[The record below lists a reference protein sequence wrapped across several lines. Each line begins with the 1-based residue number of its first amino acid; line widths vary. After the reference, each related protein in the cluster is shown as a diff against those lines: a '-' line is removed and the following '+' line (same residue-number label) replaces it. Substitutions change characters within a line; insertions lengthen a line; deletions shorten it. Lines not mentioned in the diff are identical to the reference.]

1 MANILSWLS
10 CGTLHRGSK
19 ESDAFSKVRQR
30 SRFFARCRALLK
42 RPGTWMLGI
51 AGTVVTGYF
60 TATFTEMTKP
70 LSRYVSER
78 VCEFSKSSRASDE
91 PRFTILVSPLADDD
105 ANESHTR
112 RLFEMFYGE
121 RGFHAE
127 RLCETLSFDLAKG
140 AETEQTIKRGESLI
154 VKRQA
159 DLLIFGSVIVPKA
172 SIKIWVIN
180 EHGGC
185 ELRPKPIVL
194 QSGNLPEAF
203 DHESK
208 MQLIAVTLQEIA
220 SACEGQASIDWDL
233 FEKRIQK
240 MGPFIERSTKGL
252 PGERSTEIAASY
264 SDAMMLLYAYD
275 RGEAWY
281 TKASEFIL
289 AQVKSL
295 GPDASH
301 YRRYLLLNA
310 YADLLRAKAQKTNIA
325 ADRQAAFE
333 VYEKAIAE
341 AESDSQA
348 HRKYAEAY
356 DARGDAH
363 AEMGNFERAIQ
374 DYGEALKLK
383 PEDASPLLERGLAYE
398 QTGDHNRALRDFD
411 EALKLN
417 PKNDIAFYYRSIV
430 HAKKGNND
438 RAIQDLDEAIQLD
451 PSSYEKFLARGNS
464 YYAKGDFDRAIADY
478 DQAIKLNP
486 KNDIAFYYRGIVH
499 AKKGN
504 NDRAIQD
511 LDEAIELDPRSDGKF
526 LWRGYSYD
534 AKGDFDRAMADYDH
548 AINLGSKDAQTF
560 VRRADIYFAKGNYD
574 KAMRD
579 CDHAIGLDPAYAP
592 AFQRRGV
599 LFRFGEQFE
608 RAIENFNRA
617 LYLNPNFALAIYG
630 RGLTYSNNG
639 QYDLAISDY
648 NSALQL
654 QPDWARA
661 LYGRGV
667 AKLKKGDSIGG
678 NADIATATKIQTD
691 VAEDFVRL
699 RGRL

>member
-438 RAIQDLDEAIQLD
+438 RAIQDLDEAI
-451 PSSYEKFLARGNS
+451 
-464 YYAKGDFDRAIADY
+464 
-478 DQAIKLNP
+478 
-486 KNDIAFYYRGIVH
+486 
-499 AKKGN
+499 
-504 NDRAIQD
+504 
-511 LDEAIELDPRSDGKF
+511 ELDPRSDGKF